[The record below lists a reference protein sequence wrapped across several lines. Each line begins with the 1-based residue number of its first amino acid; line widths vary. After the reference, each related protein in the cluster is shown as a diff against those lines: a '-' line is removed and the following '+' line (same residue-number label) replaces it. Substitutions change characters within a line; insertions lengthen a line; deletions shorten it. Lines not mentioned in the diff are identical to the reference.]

1 MKQLKVMEDHT
12 EQHFDKL
19 AKKVM
24 KISLLESPSLDFT
37 TNVMARVEA
46 SAVNDITVYKPLISK
61 RTWFIISVLF
71 IGGLIYSLM
80 GTDVESTGWLSKI
93 DFSVISDN
101 KVTQAISG
109 ITISKTL
116 AYAIGFFG
124 LVFFIQIPM
133 MKHYFD
139 KRLGL

>member
-12 EQHFDKL
+12 EQHFEKL

-24 KISLLESPSLDFT
+24 KTSLLESPSLEFT
-37 TNVMARVEA
+37 ANVMAGVKA
-46 SAVNDITVYKPLISK
+46 DVVNDITVYKPLISK
-61 RTWFIISVLF
+61 RWWFIISVLF

-80 GTDVESTGWLSKI
+80 GTDMESTGWLGQI
-93 DFSVISDN
+93 DFSVISNN
-101 KVTQAISG
+101 KVTEALSG

-139 KRLGL
+139 NRMAL